1 MGPSGL
7 AASMHAS
14 GLNLVVLPQGY
25 TRPMA
30 KVMISLP
37 DPLLAALDAEAE
49 RRHTTRSGLLQD
61 AARRELGQL
70 RRDRA
75 SVMADLD
82 ALASA
87 WQGPVDAV
95 AMIRADRRR
104 DG

>member
-1 MGPSGL
+1 
-7 AASMHAS
+7 MHAS
-14 GLNLVVLPQGY
+14 GLDILVLPLGY
-25 TRPMA
+25 TTPMA

-37 DPLLAALDAEAE
+37 GPLLAALDAEAE
-49 RRHTTRSGLLQD
+49 RRHTTRSGLLQE

-75 SVMADLD
+75 AVIADLD
-82 ALASA
+82 ALAGT
-87 WQGPVDAV
+87 WQGPLDAV

>member
-1 MGPSGL
+1 
-7 AASMHAS
+7 MHAV
-14 GLNLVVLPQGY
+14 GLDVLVLPYGY

-30 KVMISLP
+30 KVMVSIP
-37 DPLLAALDAEAE
+37 DSLLAAVDAEAE
-49 RRHTTRSGLLQD
+49 RRRTTRSGLLQE

-75 SVMADLD
+75 AVLADLD
-82 ALASA
+82 ALAST
-87 WQGPVDAV
+87 WQGPLDTV

>member
-1 MGPSGL
+1 MRATGL
-7 AASMHAS
+7 D
-14 GLNLVVLPQGY
+14 LLVLPHGY
-25 TRPMA
+25 TRPVA
-30 KVMISLP
+30 KVMISIP

-49 RRHTTRSGLLQD
+49 RRHTTRSGLLQE

-70 RRDRA
+70 RRDRVA
-75 SVMADLD
+75 VLADLD
-82 ALASA
+82 AFART

>member
-1 MGPSGL
+1 
-7 AASMHAS
+7 MHAA
-14 GLNLVVLPQGY
+14 GLDVLVLPHGY

-30 KVMISLP
+30 KVMVSIP
-37 DPLLAALDAEAE
+37 DLLLADLDAEAE
-49 RRHTTRSGLLQD
+49 RRRTTRSGLLQE

-75 SVMADLD
+75 AVLADLD
-82 ALASA
+82 AFANT

-95 AMIRADRRR
+95 AMIRAERRR